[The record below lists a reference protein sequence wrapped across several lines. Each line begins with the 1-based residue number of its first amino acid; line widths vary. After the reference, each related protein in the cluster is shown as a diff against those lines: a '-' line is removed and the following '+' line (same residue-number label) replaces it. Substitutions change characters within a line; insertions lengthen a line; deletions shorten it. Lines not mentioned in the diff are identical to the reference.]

1 MQANKS
7 GRSIASSSPTR
18 DRIEKEPGTPSPKKK
33 KVFTVA
39 RSVPSTPTL
48 DLSGANDSLL
58 PLGKPSMSK
67 GEVKMVL
74 NKQIRRDNNG
84 KIMTHAALGTQDDV
98 EQFDEYLQSVATTSN
113 SALKSP
119 GGKNPSLRSLK
130 RVASRFMTK
139 GQSTRN
145 MTASDTIGTT
155 TLPRMSLDSP
165 HLPALPPESQATQPP
180 NVGSSPG
187 NNSKQALKE
196 YKKMLRAMPIHERIS
211 MEREKNV
218 LLIWETRNREWEK
231 FRAKM
236 SKKLNKPETDLVMVK
251 ASEYRQQMEEY
262 DLINKATPQE
272 EKHGN
277 DYWSVSLRDEGTR
290 FVPVGNVFS
299 GLFCPVREDK
309 NPITETIR
317 RPMENRQDK
326 AKPNERHQGKFNEA
340 LLARKR
346 QLRRNIQH
354 IQPHHIDSDHC
365 DGLKVESTELFE
377 WAARSSQQHYDHLLQ
392 DEQAQQSTER
402 ERRAD
407 DTRPS
412 GALSSRSNHDVP
424 TNYRDGPCFQ
434 FVHPTTGDAVDD
446 LLMHV
451 SFHAKIGAVHTQD
464 VLVRNPGP
472 LAMHFT
478 WSQYPLSHRDF
489 AVDTGRPRTF
499 VSQLTGVLAPHMT
512 SRFTFGFSSATPGL
526 FLEMWKLT
534 IDPYLA
540 EHNND
545 PRYAVERTI
554 HMSCAAVDHRAPFKA
569 RKAIMADV
577 DTRSTSYMLESLLRD
592 ILANVEYPTVLLR
605 NEDDERKRDTF
616 EAANCQL
623 GVHYSSELYGAMVA
637 LYDHAQNLILA
648 DKQAK
653 LVQVDGGGA
662 INPPH
667 DKSPCQ
673 EESHDIPPEGIIPVW
688 DGLLPTLLTAATSA
702 DEIAKANFKALT
714 PRKEASD
721 DEGDEDEPDN
731 NDESGDDDGDT
742 SDVTPRAKKT
752 VFQPSFR
759 LAYEELRHLA
769 LFRPHSSDLLRDKLA
784 ANLAFLC
791 SEIPVMGGIFQ
802 LDEDVPDVHDALCMA
817 ASAFI
822 RQAVDASVESVF
834 EAEKNLAIAHVQRKH
849 VWIPDKLTFPS
860 GLLPSPSSHVAS
872 TNVVLHVDLDVSH
885 CFVLGPRQLNVAPPP
900 NGDGGTITPVPSEWK
915 WMDGIE
921 SFTPSKIAHVATILQ
936 TLIDT
941 YTSRFEA
948 AASSARNPTTTI
960 QVLLISNM
968 TTPRRGKAKKKSPP
982 LLSPVTPVPS
992 MAHVAHKLETVCGQ
1006 LVHFEP
1012 TVEAMM
1018 ALSRPS
1024 NHALDKGDP
1033 GTTLPLDESALST
1046 DVPKE
1051 GSPRKPSLVFQFHL
1065 AEALPL
1071 LHHPPPPELP
1081 VEAAPPVD
1089 DKPAKDDGKKDK
1101 KKTAGPKKDKDDDG
1115 SPKGVVHATT
1125 AVVSARRASNLHAL
1139 SYESSEARRHAVW
1152 TGTYADAVSDAL
1164 SGWADVVVSDTFG
1177 SEDEWATVGALRP
1190 GRQLLGPRLGDEC
1203 ARVGRFMQPHQ
1214 DLVLRHH
1221 SDGGSCRVVL
1231 GGRTFSD
1238 KLWLLDGIMDV
1249 ADEVYFCGGVA
1260 LSICRYFHLPKE
1272 ARATVAGVLGFEVE
1286 PAMSHRVMEMLRSKA
1301 ARNLVKLYVPFD
1313 WCVGDSPL
1321 DGGGGDDDEGG
1332 RGSPSTSAPA
1342 AASSAEAF
1350 GDDGGG
1356 DNGDDDDDDDDE
1368 CDEEGDEDDTTK
1380 KSKIKAVA
1388 MATVVAVEPL
1398 PTSDPASVETYDGIV
1413 MHVAYAGAD
1422 AVADWLCVDDLTP
1435 GCLSRFLCRTKSDG
1449 MTLPTPHEW
1458 VHRAFDTGPLS
1469 MQALVAR
1476 VAPTRRL
1483 VVAGLPGVVEYAEF
1497 QSSARSLAALV
1508 GRQQEDACPPLVVG
1522 SKTQEWMQR
1531 LASDGFRAS
1540 RNASVL
1546 KYLVAGQPHPAVLAI
1561 SSIHETHDVSVAA
1574 TESQISGPK
1583 ETSETA
1589 AEE

>member
-165 HLPALPPESQATQPP
+165 HLPALPPESQATEPP

-272 EKHGN
+272 EKHGKRKFVKHGRS

-317 RPMENRQDK
+317 R
-326 AKPNERHQGKFNEA
+326 
-340 LLARKR
+340 
-346 QLRRNIQH
+346 
-354 IQPHHIDSDHC
+354 

-412 GALSSRSNHDVP
+412 GPLSSRSNHDVP

-446 LLMHV
+446 LSMHV

-569 RKAIMADV
+569 RKAITADV

-605 NEDDERKRDTF
+605 NEDDERKRDAF

-623 GVHYSSELYGAMVA
+623 GLYGAMVA

-662 INPPH
+662 MNPPH

-742 SDVTPRAKKT
+742 SDVTPRAKKA

-769 LFRPHSSDLLRDKLA
+769 LFRPHSSDLLRDELA

-834 EAEKNLAIAHVQRKH
+834 EAEKNLAIAHFQRKQ

-936 TLIDT
+936 TLVDT

-982 LLSPVTPVPS
+982 LMSPVTPVPS

-1033 GTTLPLDESALST
+1033 GTTLPLGESALST

-1101 KKTAGPKKDKDDDG
+1101 KKTAGPKKDKDDDV

-1125 AVVSARRASNLHAL
+1125 AVVSARRASNLYAL

-1190 GRQLLGPRLGDEC
+1190 SRQLLGPRLGDEC
-1203 ARVGRFMQPHQ
+1203 ARVGRFMQPHW

-1238 KLWLLDGIMDV
+1238 KLWLLDGILDV

-1260 LSICRYFHLPKE
+1260 LSICRYFHLPKD

-1286 PAMSHRVMEMLRSKA
+1286 PAMSHQVMEMLRSKA

-1313 WCVGDSPL
+1313 CIEV
-1321 DGGGGDDDEGG
+1321 
-1332 RGSPSTSAPA
+1332 
-1342 AASSAEAF
+1342 
-1350 GDDGGG
+1350 
-1356 DNGDDDDDDDDE
+1356 
-1368 CDEEGDEDDTTK
+1368 
-1380 KSKIKAVA
+1380 VA

-1422 AVADWLCVDDLTP
+1422 AVADWLCVDDLAP

-1574 TESQISGPK
+1574 TESQFSGPK
-1583 ETSETA
+1583 GTSETA

>member
-272 EKHGN
+272 EKHGKRKFVKHGRS

-317 RPMENRQDK
+317 R
-326 AKPNERHQGKFNEA
+326 
-340 LLARKR
+340 
-346 QLRRNIQH
+346 
-354 IQPHHIDSDHC
+354 

-499 VSQLTGVLAPHMT
+499 VSQLTGTQYHPSPAQSMQWYTGVLAPHMT

-1238 KLWLLDGIMDV
+1238 KLWLLDGILDV

-1313 WCVGDSPL
+1313 CIEV
-1321 DGGGGDDDEGG
+1321 
-1332 RGSPSTSAPA
+1332 
-1342 AASSAEAF
+1342 
-1350 GDDGGG
+1350 
-1356 DNGDDDDDDDDE
+1356 
-1368 CDEEGDEDDTTK
+1368 
-1380 KSKIKAVA
+1380 VA